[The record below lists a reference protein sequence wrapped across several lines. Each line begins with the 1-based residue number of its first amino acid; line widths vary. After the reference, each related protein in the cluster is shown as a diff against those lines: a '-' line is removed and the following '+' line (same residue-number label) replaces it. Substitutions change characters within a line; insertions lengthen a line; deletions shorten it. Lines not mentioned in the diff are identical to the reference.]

1 MIGVYR
7 RVMTWVGRLRRRF
20 WVGFL
25 LEIVIAVATAVPV
38 FVAAH
43 VLGQLV
49 SATRGQVQMDNGLAW
64 RSLVVIAACV
74 VVRAVLK
81 FLKDTV
87 QESIGYER
95 AAQTRL
101 AVGDVLKRVPLGYFQ
116 LVGTGNILSA
126 VTTNLNMIELEAV
139 RQADAALGGYASAL
153 VVTLW
158 LCATCP
164 VAAVISCAAVALVSL
179 TLKAINRAARRLTPS
194 ARTATERLS
203 GAVVELYAGLGTAK
217 SYGTSAETLAPFRN
231 AVASL
236 WDARIAIEH
245 AFTSPATIHRIVLG
259 VASTVL
265 LVAAGAALLVGQM
278 ATWEFMAIALLSTTI
293 FGPILRLVDAAHML
307 ADIDDALDR
316 IDAVLDAELIDESGH
331 EVALERHDIE
341 FDHVSFSYPRG
352 AGEGQEV
359 LRDVSL
365 AIPEGTTCAIV
376 GPSGS
381 GKTTMASLMARFY
394 DVDSGAVRVGKHDV
408 REFGCDSLLR
418 NFSMVFQDVY
428 LFDDTVEANIA
439 FGVPGAT
446 RDMVVEAARRAR
458 CHEFICALPEG
469 YDTRVGA
476 AGRSLS
482 GGERQRISIARALLK
497 DAPIVVL
504 DEATASIDP
513 ENEQLVQ
520 QALSELMRGK
530 TVIVIAHRLATIE
543 HADQILVLDKGRITQ
558 RGTHGQ
564 LVSETGI
571 YRDFVRVR
579 AEAEGWRIGS

>member
-38 FVAAH
+38 FVAAY

-64 RSLVVIAACV
+64 RSLAVIAACV

-164 VAAVISCAAVALVSL
+164 VAAVISCATVALVSL

-278 ATWEFMAIALLSTTI
+278 AT
-293 FGPILRLVDAAHML
+293 
-307 ADIDDALDR
+307 
-316 IDAVLDAELIDESGH
+316 
-331 EVALERHDIE
+331 
-341 FDHVSFSYPRG
+341 
-352 AGEGQEV
+352 
-359 LRDVSL
+359 
-365 AIPEGTTCAIV
+365 
-376 GPSGS
+376 
-381 GKTTMASLMARFY
+381 
-394 DVDSGAVRVGKHDV
+394 
-408 REFGCDSLLR
+408 
-418 NFSMVFQDVY
+418 
-428 LFDDTVEANIA
+428 
-439 FGVPGAT
+439 
-446 RDMVVEAARRAR
+446 
-458 CHEFICALPEG
+458 
-469 YDTRVGA
+469 
-476 AGRSLS
+476 
-482 GGERQRISIARALLK
+482 
-497 DAPIVVL
+497 
-504 DEATASIDP
+504 
-513 ENEQLVQ
+513 
-520 QALSELMRGK
+520 
-530 TVIVIAHRLATIE
+530 
-543 HADQILVLDKGRITQ
+543 
-558 RGTHGQ
+558 
-564 LVSETGI
+564 
-571 YRDFVRVR
+571 
-579 AEAEGWRIGS
+579 